1 MAFAK
6 LRRSSA
12 SVKLYTALAAAA
24 ALLLLVGRDLY
35 LAHLTEPLIPEDYH
49 SAPLELF
56 TLNGV
61 SFYHIKGSFNHKWVS
76 TALNEKLVS
85 AVFEEVTNRACP
97 SGGLIVDVGANTGI
111 YGLYSAAR
119 GCRSVMLDPQ
129 PQCQRAILAAMEANG
144 FREPRVRLVPF
155 AATLDKTRIRVT
167 NQSQCLTSLSLA
179 PKLNERHAKQLAGAV
194 WYEVPTVRLDEVL
207 QGPPELLIHLMKVD
221 VEGAEYTVLR
231 SAWRLF
237 EQRRIKALTVE
248 VSPPWW
254 SQFGVSRTDVATLF
268 GQLWDLGY
276 TNVTVLEALHGSK
289 PGPTRLLQR
298 WQVSDFIMTY
308 PYKQVDLY
316 ITVPSGG

>member
-6 LRRSSA
+6 LQRLSPA
-12 SVKLYTALAAAA
+12 VKLYAALAAA

-35 LAHLTEPLIPEDYH
+35 LAHLTEPLIPEDYR
-49 SAPLELF
+49 SAPLEVF

-85 AVFEEVTNRACP
+85 AVFEDVTTRACP
-97 SGGLIVDVGANTGI
+97 TGGLIVDVGANTGI

-119 GCRSVMLDPQ
+119 GCRAMMFDPQ

-144 FREPRVRLVPF
+144 FSEPRVRLVPF
-155 AATLDKTRIRVT
+155 AATQDKTSIKVT

-179 PKLNERHAKQLAGAV
+179 PELNKRHAKQLAGAV
-194 WYEVPTVRLDEVL
+194 WYEVPTVRLDEVI
-207 QGPPELLIHLMKVD
+207 PRPMPIALMKVD

-237 EQRRIKALTVE
+237 ELRYIKALIVE

-254 SQFGVSRTDVATLF
+254 PQFGVSRADMATLF
-268 GQLWDLGY
+268 GELWDLGY
-276 TNVTVLEALHGSK
+276 TNFTVLEAVHGSK
-289 PGPTRLLQR
+289 PGSVRLEQR
-298 WQVSDFIMTY
+298 WSVSAFLMTY
-308 PYKQVDLY
+308 PYKQVDVY
-316 ITVPSGG
+316 ITLP